1 MKAALRDI
9 EAFKTFQ
16 KNNAGVN
23 WWI

>member
-9 EAFKTFQ
+9 EEYKKFQ

-23 WWI
+23 WWT

>member
-1 MKAALRDI
+1 MKSALRDI

-23 WWI
+23 WWT

>member
-23 WWI
+23 WWT